1 LCCFFSALQNDDASL
16 ASLHAGETKSES
28 HGESLLERSFAE
40 AVKPRFSRDAGVRGG
55 DGFGAVSAAF
65 VSRRERFANGLGS
78 LAKATDGVAGVAGVA
93 VPPPSSRV

>member
-1 LCCFFSALQNDDASL
+1 LCRFFSALQNDDASL

-28 HGESLLERSFAE
+28 HGESLREQPFAE
-40 AVKPRFSRDAGVRGG
+40 AVARFSRDAGVRGG

-65 VSRRERFANGLGS
+65 VSRRGFTNGLGS
-78 LAKATDGVAGVAGVA
+78 LAKATDVVAGVAGVA